1 MRYLVLLLPLLA
13 GLAQCSNTKECN
25 AQKDQFNKCTE
36 AARQTYV
43 DAMKKEKEGDGRA
56 HYKARKVCTYMQE
69 GVEICGNKLCENNC
83 NTEEQV
89 NNRKDIQ
96 IRKMLKHIGTTVE
109 NFDSCK
115 CPVVKSHLNRMQAAK
130 GGKVVK
136 CPGDND
142 DDLPIPASCSPLNLR
157 TYNPTTARA
166 STYIHYGVTYT
177 DATSTPTTTYTTSTT
192 TYTTPTDVTST
203 SKTPTNGPSTDMTP
217 TAGAPTDK
225 TPTAGASTDEMKTPT
240 TNGASDMLFS
250 ILLLPLLGLLNRVC

>member
-1 MRYLVLLLPLLA
+1 MGPLLA

-89 NNRKDIQ
+89 NDRKDIQ
-96 IRKMLKHIGTTVE
+96 IRKLLKHIGTTVE

-130 GGKVVK
+130 GAKVVK
-136 CPGDND
+136 CPGDTD
-142 DDLPIPASCSPLNLR
+142 DDLSIPASCSPLNLR
-157 TYNPTTARA
+157 TYNPEPEPEPTTARA
-166 STYIHYGVTYT
+166 STYT
-177 DATSTPTTTYTTSTT
+177 DATSTPTINGTSTT
-192 TYTTPTDVTST
+192 TYTTPTDGTST